1 MKPVKVIAKKSLM
14 AKFILLQVLTV
25 LLVAATL
32 VSFSDIS
39 LAPLTSR
46 TKPVTET
53 ATTNLQGTENGNTAL
68 REELKES
75 QKQLDDKQAK
85 INELEKQLQA
95 LQNTKQDGNTAS
107 ANEEVLKSNLQQ
119 LQLQLTDRET
129 KIKEL
134 ENAVKNLQRSGSVN
148 TASADKATVEKLRTQ
163 VQQLE
168 TRNALLVKLNDDL
181 KKNNAYLATQLKAAG
196 AGN

>member
-1 MKPVKVIAKKSLM
+1 MKPVKVIAKKSM
-14 AKFILLQVLTV
+14 RVKFIILQVLTV

-32 VSFSDIS
+32 VSFSDLS
-39 LAPLTSR
+39 LAPLTSG
-46 TKPVTET
+46 TKPVTKT
-53 ATTNLQGTENGNTAL
+53 AVTSLQGNENENMAL
-68 REELKES
+68 EEELKES
-75 QKQLDDKQAK
+75 KKQLSDKQAK
-85 INELEKQLQA
+85 ISELEKQLQA
-95 LQNTKQDGNTAS
+95 LQNAKPDGNTTS

-134 ENAVKNLQRSGSVN
+134 ENAVKNLQGSRTVN

-168 TRNALLVKLNDDL
+168 TRNALLVKLNNDL
-181 KKNNAYLATQLKAAG
+181 KKNNEFLATQLKAAG